1 LAATT
6 LVKQAWVPATFRK
19 MRHSWRL
26 FAEFLQTETKT
37 PLDLLG
43 EHAQTIAA
51 NFKAYAASR
60 YAQGATGAVLSHT
73 SVLLSVFEKGGGTLH
88 RLLNRA
94 VHRKQP
100 KRARKYSTMWDV
112 KELINWIRRTYPDN
126 TALST
131 GDLLRKTIV
140 LTMIFSASRITE
152 LSKIT
157 VRPEDVREDMIRLD
171 TNIKTRLEE
180 HQWITFYPLKDKG
193 VCPHAAIQ
201 EWLSRRTGSSL
212 VLFTDPSSLRP
223 LSVTAISSI
232 LRSAMRL
239 AGVGDMFAPYSIK
252 HAVIT
257 FLFAQGVPEA
267 QINEFGRWSVS
278 SRVAYQHYRIATSE
292 REWPGYKIAGEDRS
306 PSHPQD
312 DDGDEG
318 PNNESDSLPD

>member
-1 LAATT
+1 
-6 LVKQAWVPATFRK
+6 

-26 FAEFLQTETKT
+26 FAEFLLIESKN
-37 PLDLLG
+37 PADLLG
-43 EHAQTIAA
+43 EYAQTLAA

-60 YAQGATGAVLSHT
+60 YAPGATGAILSHT
-73 SVLLSVFEKGGGTLH
+73 TVLLSVFDKDGTTLH

-112 KELINWIRRTYPDN
+112 KELIDWIGSTYPDN
-126 TALST
+126 TALSI
-131 GDLLRKTIV
+131 GDLMKKAID

-157 VRPEDVREDMIRLD
+157 VHSEDVREDVIRLD

-180 HQWITFYPLKDKG
+180 HRWMVLYPLKRKS
-193 VCPHAAIQ
+193 VCPHATIR
-201 EWLSRRTGSSL
+201 EWLLRRGGSSP
-212 VLFTDPSSLRP
+212 VLFTDPTTQRP
-223 LSVTAISSI
+223 LSVAAISTI
-232 LRSAMRL
+232 LRSAMRQ
-239 AGVGDMFAPYSIK
+239 AGVGEMFAPYSIK

-257 FLFAQGVPEA
+257 FLFAQGVPES

-278 SRVAYQHYRIATSE
+278 SRVAYQHYRIATGE
-292 REWPGYKIAGEDRS
+292 QEWPGFKIAGEDRT
-306 PSHPQD
+306 PSRPRD

>member
-1 LAATT
+1 
-6 LVKQAWVPATFRK
+6 VKQAWVPTTFRK

-26 FAEFLQTETKT
+26 LAEFLQTENKT

-51 NFKAYAASR
+51 NFKAYAASK
-60 YAQGATGAVLSHT
+60 YAHGATEAVLSHT
-73 SVLLSVFEKGGGTLH
+73 TVLLSVFEKGGATLH
-88 RLLNRA
+88 KLLNRA
-94 VHRKQP
+94 IHRKQP
-100 KRARKYSTMWDV
+100 KRARKHSTMWDV
-112 KELINWIRRTYPDN
+112 KDLINWIRQTYPDN
-126 TALST
+126 TTLST
-131 GDLLRKTIV
+131 GDLLKKTIV

-157 VRPEDVREDMIRLD
+157 VHSEDVREDVIRLD

-180 HQWITFYPLKDKG
+180 HQWMTFYPLRDKG
-193 VCPHAAIQ
+193 VCPHAAIR
-201 EWLSRRTGSSL
+201 EWLSRRGCSSL
-212 VLFTDPSSLRP
+212 VLFTDPTTQRP
-223 LSVTAISSI
+223 LSVAAISSI
-232 LRSAMRL
+232 LRTAMRQ

-278 SRVAYQHYRIATSE
+278 SRVAFQHYRIATSE
-292 REWPGYKIAGEDRS
+292 HEWPGFKIAGEDRT
-306 PSHPQD
+306 PSRPRD